1 VAPELLKKMRS
12 FLASNSWAPGVYP
25 GDTGFYGAWGEYGRN
40 NLTGFAA
47 WEKANYSYGLVSL
60 SDNVDGKFSKD
71 EYTTLIER
79 VQTYFDSK
87 TADNQ
92 IAQLRMESVMNSRAN
107 LLDGMSSFMKGQQNA
122 GSSVSRN
129 I

>member
-1 VAPELLKKMRS
+1 MDELSTIM
-12 FLASNSWAPGVYP
+12 
-25 GDTGFYGAWGEYGRN
+25 
-40 NLTGFAA
+40 
-47 WEKANYSYGLVSL
+47 
-60 SDNVDGKFSKD
+60 
-71 EYTTLIER
+71 
-79 VQTYFDSK
+79 DSK